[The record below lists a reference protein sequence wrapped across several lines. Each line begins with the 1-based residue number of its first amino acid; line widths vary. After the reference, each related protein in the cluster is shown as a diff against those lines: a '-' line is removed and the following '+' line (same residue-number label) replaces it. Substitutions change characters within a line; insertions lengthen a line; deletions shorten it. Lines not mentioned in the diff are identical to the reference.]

1 MTFVTTIIFMNL
13 LISIM
18 GNTLNDVLLVENEAK
33 IMEQTHMIMDFISL
47 LDIEKLYDGKKYIIY
62 IQ

>member
-1 MTFVTTIIFMNL
+1 
-13 LISIM
+13 M